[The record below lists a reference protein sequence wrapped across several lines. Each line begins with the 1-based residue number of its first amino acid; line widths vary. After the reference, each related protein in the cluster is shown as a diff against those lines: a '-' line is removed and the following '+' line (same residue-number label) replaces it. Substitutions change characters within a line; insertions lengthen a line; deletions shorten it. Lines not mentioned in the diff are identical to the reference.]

1 MSAHALYWVGV
12 CGGFFAIAAY
22 FIALAMRPRWVR
34 VLNGSALFFTGLGL
48 MQIAIMIRTT
58 SLGTGW
64 FNANAAVLAL
74 VLAVVVQAYAVLR
87 NRRVWDGIERRAPPA
102 AAAPKT
108 TTEAKGSPDA

>member
-1 MSAHALYWVGV
+1 MNAHALYWVGV

-48 MQIAIMIRTT
+48 MQMAIMIRTT

-74 VLAVVVQAYAVLR
+74 LIAVGVQAYAVLR
-87 NRRVWDGIERRAPPA
+87 NRRAWDGVERRARPPA
-102 AAAPKT
+102 ALD
-108 TTEAKGSPDA
+108 TTEAEGSPRA